1 MVTGGLEVNGQCF
14 VVECW
19 GRVSMLLRSLEW
31 ATEPWEAEDY
41 IIVEAGIQEAG
52 SRVGLEVG
60 VHYAR
65 NGQ

>member
-1 MVTGGLEVNGQCF
+1 MNGQWF
-14 VVECW
+14 IVECW

-41 IIVEAGIQEAG
+41 IIVEAGMQEAG
-52 SRVGLEVG
+52 SRVGLEVE
-60 VHYAR
+60 VLYAR